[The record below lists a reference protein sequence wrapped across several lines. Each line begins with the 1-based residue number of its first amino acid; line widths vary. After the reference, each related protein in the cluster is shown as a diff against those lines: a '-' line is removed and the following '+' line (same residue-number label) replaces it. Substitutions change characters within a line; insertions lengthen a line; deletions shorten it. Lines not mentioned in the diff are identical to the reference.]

1 MQRIFSLSNLIL
13 LVLFLYVVCA
23 GYTKDVSAG
32 SILSDSFNKGRI
44 ESRYKKHGGC
54 YPYSF
59 TQKSGILRIENK
71 MWEDNRNCSDWVG
84 KLMTKKGKKY
94 YSRRVELMPKS
105 KNAKPT
111 YQDEFEW
118 TFDLKFVKVPSATAA
133 MIFQVISHPWKGVDI
148 GLRVDRR
155 NLWIHVR
162 GKSKK
167 VAPIKT
173 GKWMTITVQFKRSKG
188 SDGYVQLF
196 IDNDL
201 RFRYSGSTTQST
213 SNDAMAKFGIY
224 NGQYHNG
231 RDRSEFIIDFDDILI
246 ERF

>member
-1 MQRIFSLSNLIL
+1 MQRIFSLLNLTL
-13 LVLFLYVVCA
+13 LVLFLSLVCTKYV
-23 GYTKDVSAG
+23 KDVSANT
-32 SILSDSFNKGRI
+32 LFSDSFNKGRP
-44 ESRYKKHGGC
+44 ESRYIKHGGC

-59 TQKSGILRIENK
+59 QQKNGTLRIVNK
-71 MWEDNRNCSDWVG
+71 LWEDNRNCSDWVG
-84 KLMTKKGKKY
+84 RPKTYKGNRY
-94 YSRRVELMPKS
+94 YTRRVELIPTS
-105 KNAKPT
+105 KNATPT

-118 TFDLKFVKVPSATAA
+118 TFDLKFVKVPSTAAA
-133 MIFQVISHPWKGVDI
+133 MIFQVIPEPWKGVDI

-155 NLWIHVR
+155 NLWIHVI

-167 VAPIKT
+167 VNSIKT
-173 GKWMTITVQFKRSKG
+173 GKWMTITIQFKRSKG

-201 RFRYSGSTTQST
+201 SFSHRGPTTKSS
-213 SNDAMAKFGIY
+213 SNNAWAKFGIY

-231 RDRSEFIIDFDDILI
+231 SDRSEFIIDFDDMLV